1 MHTRCTSDARV
12 FQLEAD
18 HNLHGATSD
27 CDIVMAVA
35 VAAVCT
41 PEVCD
46 VTSHRDIMA
55 RDVSSR
61 SGLHTTQAAQK
72 KSPNF
77 THRTEAASPMH
88 KVWDF
93 LWSPHFVR
101 CVLPLVCLVVAISLS
116 LSRFFSWSPFKSR
129 PSFNQVLACS
139 TFVIRACAQH
149 VHDMAASIRTCA
161 KLARPLHGR
170 PQDAD
175 TCYPVCGGS
184 VDTTLR
190 GPLGAATAQR
200 IAVTLPPPPS
210 I

>member
-1 MHTRCTSDARV
+1 
-12 FQLEAD
+12 
-18 HNLHGATSD
+18 
-27 CDIVMAVA
+27 MAEA

-41 PEVCD
+41 PEVCN

-61 SGLHTTQAAQK
+61 SGLRTTQAAQK

-77 THRTEAASPMH
+77 THRTEAASPMR

-170 PQDAD
+170 PRRRHMLPLLRRIRRYNAKRSTDC
-175 TCYPVCGGS
+175 CYCAAR
-184 VDTTLR
+184 R
-190 GPLGAATAQR
+190 GHP
-200 IAVTLPPPPS
+200 PPPPS
-210 I
+210 L